1 MDQMLIKSV
10 QYAME
15 SDSSTSTRPMSSDAG
30 SPTEIAALF
39 DTVIYDK
46 AGAVIR
52 MMEHIVTTQVYK
64 EGLSIYLQ
72 SR

>member
-15 SDSSTSTRPMSSDAG
+15 SDSLISTRPMSSDAG
-30 SPTEIAALF
+30 SPSEISGLF

-52 MMEHIVTTQVYK
+52 MMEHIVTTAVYK
-64 EGLSIYLQ
+64 EGLSIYLKD
-72 SR
+72 R